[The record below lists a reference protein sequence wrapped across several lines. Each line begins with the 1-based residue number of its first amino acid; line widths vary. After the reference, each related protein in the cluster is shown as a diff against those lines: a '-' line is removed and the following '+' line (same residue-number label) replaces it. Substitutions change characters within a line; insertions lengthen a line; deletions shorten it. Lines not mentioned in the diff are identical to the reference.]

1 MYIVNSSSI
10 VERRN
15 TEKNINNETY
25 MEKKQSY
32 CCLYFKY
39 NKNQY
44 ILK

>member
-25 MEKKQSY
+25 MEKKT
-32 CCLYFKY
+32 
-39 NKNQY
+39 
-44 ILK
+44 ILLLSLL